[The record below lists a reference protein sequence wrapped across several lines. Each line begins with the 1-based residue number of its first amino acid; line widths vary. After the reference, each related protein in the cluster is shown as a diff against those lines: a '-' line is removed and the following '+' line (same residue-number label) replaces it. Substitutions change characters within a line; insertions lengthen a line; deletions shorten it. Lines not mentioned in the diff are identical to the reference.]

1 MSHVDTSTTIRTEMH
16 DDIAVVTLDR
26 PPMNALDALFCDAI
40 SDALHAVVAD
50 SSVHAVVLTGAG
62 KAFSA
67 GVDLQIVPDLDT
79 PAQDVLLEAINR
91 MVLALYGA
99 PLPVVGAIDGH
110 AIAGGIVLALCCDH
124 RVAGPRG
131 RHGLTEVAVGVR
143 FPAGTLEVVLA
154 ELSSGAV
161 RRLVLGG
168 DLLDADGAHD
178 LGVYDEIADDPLER
192 ALEVA
197 RARAGH
203 PRSMYAEIKTA
214 VRRETLERMAAAS
227 GGGEPLKG
235 GWLSAEMREMA
246 RARLAR

>member
-1 MSHVDTSTTIRTEMH
+1 MSSVETTTTIRTEM
-16 DDIAVVTLDR
+16 DGDIAVVTLDR
-26 PPMNALDALFCDAI
+26 PPMNALDAPFCDAI
-40 SDALHAVVAD
+40 TETFEAVIGGSDAR
-50 SSVHAVVLTGAG
+50 AVVLTGAG

-79 PAQDVLLEAINR
+79 PAQDVLLDAINR
-91 MVLALYGA
+91 MVLTLYGA
-99 PLPVVGAIDGH
+99 PLPVVGAVNGH

-124 RVAGPRG
+124 RVAGPGG

-143 FPAGTLEVVLA
+143 FPAGTREVVLA
-154 ELSSGAV
+154 ELSTAAV
-161 RRLVLGG
+161 RRLVLGA
-168 DLLDADGAHD
+168 DLLDANEARA
-178 LGVYDEIADDPLER
+178 LGIYDEIADDPLER

-214 VRRETLERMAAAS
+214 VRRETLERIAAAS

-235 GWLSAEMREMA
+235 SWLSAEMREMA